1 MRTFL
6 IHIGLVVALAAGCA
20 TAKPVA
26 LEPGPQAAAFL
37 VGTWTG
43 SFGWVEEAMTSPRPI
58 TVTISAIKPSGEV
71 AGELHYLDLR
81 SGRYGQKYR
90 LRMTVKDGR
99 LEGAVFNWTNVRL
112 ERFGNGRLEGDAVTP
127 TVGGIG
133 GLRMAPIVIHLT
145 RAK

>member
-1 MRTFL
+1 MRRSL
-6 IHIGLVVALAAGCA
+6 AYVGLVVSLAAGCA
-20 TAKPVA
+20 AAKPVA
-26 LEPGPQAAAFL
+26 LVPGPQAAEFL

-58 TVTISAIKPSGEV
+58 TVTISSLKTNGEV

-81 SGRYGQKYR
+81 SRMYGQKYP

-99 LEGAVFNWTNVRL
+99 LEGTILNWANVRL
-112 ERFGNGRLEGDAVTP
+112 ERVGDDRLEGDAMTP
-127 TVGGIG
+127 TTGGIG
-133 GLRMAPIVIHLT
+133 GQRMAPIVIHLT